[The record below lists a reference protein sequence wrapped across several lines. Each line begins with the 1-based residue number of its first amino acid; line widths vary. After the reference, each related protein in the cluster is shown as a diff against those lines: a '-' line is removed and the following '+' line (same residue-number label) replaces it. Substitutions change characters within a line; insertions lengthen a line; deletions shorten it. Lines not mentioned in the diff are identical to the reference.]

1 MSDPRAY
8 LYPIM
13 DTLMYGNI
21 PNEGV
26 AEIVREVELA
36 VKETVGTL
44 IVKFGSVGKMPLVV
58 PHTLGE
64 MADYYKSRK

>member
-1 MSDPRAY
+1 
-8 LYPIM
+8 
-13 DTLMYGNI
+13 MYGNI

-44 IVKFGSVGKMPLVV
+44 IVKFGSVGKMPLVKT
-58 PHTLGE
+58 HTLCE
-64 MADYYKSRK
+64 MAEYYKSRK

>member
-1 MSDPRAY
+1 
-8 LYPIM
+8 
-13 DTLMYGNI
+13 MYGNI

-44 IVKFGSVGKMPLVV
+44 IVKFGSVGKMPLVKT
-58 PHTLGE
+58 HTLDE
-64 MADYYKSRK
+64 MAEYYKSRK

>member
-1 MSDPRAY
+1 
-8 LYPIM
+8 
-13 DTLMYGNI
+13 MYGNI

-58 PHTLGE
+58 PHTLDE

>member
-1 MSDPRAY
+1 M
-8 LYPIM
+8 
-13 DTLMYGNI
+13 
-21 PNEGV
+21 

>member
-1 MSDPRAY
+1 
-8 LYPIM
+8 
-13 DTLMYGNI
+13 MYGNI

-26 AEIVREVELA
+26 DEIEREVELA

-44 IVKFGSVGKMPLVV
+44 IVKFGSVSKMPLVV
-58 PHTLGE
+58 PHTLDE

>member
-1 MSDPRAY
+1 
-8 LYPIM
+8 
-13 DTLMYGNI
+13 MYGHI

-26 AEIVREVELA
+26 AEIIREVELA

-58 PHTLGE
+58 PHKLDE